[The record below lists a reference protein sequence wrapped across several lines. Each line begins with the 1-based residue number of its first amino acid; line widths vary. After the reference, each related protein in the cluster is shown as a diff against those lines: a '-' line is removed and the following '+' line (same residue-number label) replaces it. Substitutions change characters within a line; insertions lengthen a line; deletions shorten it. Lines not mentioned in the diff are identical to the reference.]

1 MGTPKCCTYLL
12 PLDVALDVTAM
23 HHQLAAARQPAEIPI
38 EECGEPLIDIRL
50 AGGILFGPPPE
61 CPETEADYCLLRLE
75 VYRKLLRVQK
85 SLPNPYR
92 LRLYEGLRNPC
103 VQAIL
108 FDQERQRVSERKP
121 NLSLEAIHAETSV
134 LVSPIIRLDGARN
147 TPPHSTGGAVDV
159 EIVDGSG
166 EVIDYGM
173 EIRDWSVVGPD
184 LCAPSCPS
192 LTVSA
197 KRNRSI
203 LCELM
208 DREDFVRYEH
218 EWWHFSYGDQYW
230 ASRKGRAFALYGTCT
245 PELIAAAGATS
256 TTVGQS
262 KVERTSGNA

>member
-1 MGTPKCCTYLL
+1 M
-12 PLDVALDVTAM
+12 
-23 HHQLAAARQPAEIPI
+23 
-38 EECGEPLIDIRL
+38 
-50 AGGILFGPPPE
+50 
-61 CPETEADYCLLRLE
+61 RLE

-85 SLPNPYR
+85 SLPGPYR
-92 LRLYEGLRNPC
+92 LRLYEGLRSPD
-103 VQAIL
+103 VQALL
-108 FDQERQRVSERKP
+108 FEQEMQRVRARKP
-121 NLSLEAIHAETSV
+121 SLFPEQVQAETSV
-134 LVSPIIRLDGARN
+134 LVSPVIRLNGSIN

-173 EIRDWSVVGPD
+173 EIRDWSVVGPE

-230 ASRKGRAFALYGTCT
+230 ASKKGRAFALYGACT
-245 PELIAAAGATS
+245 PELIAAAGATC
-256 TTVGQS
+256 TTVYQT
-262 KVERTSGNA
+262 KVE